1 MDASVISRCDDRHR
15 RKTGRQ
21 AFDAAEVR
29 EIQMALQRD
38 AEIVSGALI
47 VRASEAELRLID
59 RDVHPGYLQRLLNV
73 ALQEL
78 RELAV
83 TINCEVQACA
93 LPNSVLAIEGNVREV
108 ESTVTDNNVK
118 CRCCSINHDGD
129 APIEEKIVIDLGITA
144 K

>member
-1 MDASVISRCDDRHR
+1 
-15 RKTGRQ
+15 
-21 AFDAAEVR
+21 
-29 EIQMALQRD
+29 MALQRH

-47 VRASEAELRLID
+47 VRASEAELRPID

-83 TINCEVQACA
+83 TINCEIQPCA

-118 CRCCSINHDGD
+118 CRCCLINHDGD
-129 APIEEKIVIDLGITA
+129 APIEEKIVIHLGIIA
-144 K
+144 KLLRVLWKIIGDKIRYSSVCNI